1 MNSDVKP
8 ENIRVRVDGVFIN
21 GNRDEGIKINGEIKY
36 SDFLEAKRIVATTS
50 NLDVA

>member
-21 GNRDEGIKINGEIKY
+21 GNRDEGIKINGEIKNIGGY
-36 SDFLEAKRIVATTS
+36 TTRILSAKFDIK
-50 NLDVA
+50 L